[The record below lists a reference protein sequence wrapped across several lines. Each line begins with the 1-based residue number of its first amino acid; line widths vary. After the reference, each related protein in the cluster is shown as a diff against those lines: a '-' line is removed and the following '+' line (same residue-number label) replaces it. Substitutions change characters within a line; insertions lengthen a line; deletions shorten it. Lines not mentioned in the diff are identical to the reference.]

1 MATTNSGA
9 AGSRHRL
16 LLHLDDHL
24 DLDRSIAGKSRHTDR
39 RARMLSDALAEDFD
53 HQIGKPVHHPGL
65 VAETVGRVDHAE
77 NLDDALDAIE
87 AAERRAYFSQHDQ
100 SALPGGLVA
109 CSTVRSLPT
118 FPLSGHWAPGVLP
131 DRNSNFPVCTAF
143 TKLAAGTE
151 SGGKVM
157 FSSFSRA
164 SAPAAVCAGAE
175 PAMAIK
181 VSIAPPTM
189 LNATLISR
197 LLFSVLVDPL

>member
-53 HQIGKPVHHPGL
+53 HQIRKPVHDPGL
-65 VAETVGRVDHAE
+65 VAETVSRVDHAE

-100 SALPGGLVA
+100 SGLPCGLVA
-109 CSTVRSLPT
+109 LLDGQVLADLSFER
-118 FPLSGHWAPGVLP
+118 PLGTWCIAGQKQQFSGLHGVHE
-131 DRNSNFPVCTAF
+131 V
-143 TKLAAGTE
+143 
-151 SGGKVM
+151 GG
-157 FSSFSRA
+157 
-164 SAPAAVCAGAE
+164 P
-175 PAMAIK
+175 
-181 VSIAPPTM
+181 
-189 LNATLISR
+189 
-197 LLFSVLVDPL
+197 